1 MWGEPVQA
9 HPFFAGVRWESLT
22 SQPAPYVPTV
32 THELDTQVRQPC
44 TCKPYMQSLAGC
56 SPPRCALTAYS
67 SALNERRR
75 PYSAAPLCT
84 IAYLWVLPLEAT
96 SLAARWAQNFEAYEG
111 GEEGTASSEGRGRWA
126 RADPNFIGYTYKAW
140 EAVSPPPGL

>member
-1 MWGEPVQA
+1 MS
-9 HPFFAGVRWESLT
+9 AGGRS
-22 SQPAPYVPTV
+22 
-32 THELDTQVRQPC
+32 
-44 TCKPYMQSLAGC
+44 
-56 SPPRCALTAYS
+56 
-67 SALNERRR
+67 
-75 PYSAAPLCT
+75 SAAPLCT

-140 EAVSPPPGL
+140 EAVSPPPGGHPCSCAPGLSALLYDYVSNT